1 MLRRTLIAA
10 GATLALANVAP
21 AQESYDLQFQSSDTS
36 GTAAFEIQQDW
47 AEHVAEMS
55 DGRIQIEM
63 LPVGS
68 IVEYNET
75 LDAVGAGILGGHVT
89 DSSYFTGKD
98 PAFALIGNPVGAYSS
113 PEELR
118 AFFDEGGGTELY
130 NEILNP
136 YGVQFIG
143 PAAQTA
149 EAIPSKLPI
158 DGVADFE
165 GVKMRAPEGM
175 VQSAFAA
182 AGASPVNLPQSE
194 VFTSLDKGVIS
205 AADAT
210 TLATNHSMGLH
221 DVAKH
226 PIWPGFHSL
235 PLNEVSIN
243 KDTWDGMSEED
254 RALLTESVT
263 WYADQLAERIRARDE
278 EVAAE
283 LESQDD
289 VTIHTWSEEEKRKF
303 RQIAQE
309 QWQQYA
315 EGSENAQKVYDA
327 LTSYLSSEGLL

>member
-1 MLRRTLIAA
+1 
-10 GATLALANVAP
+10 
-21 AQESYDLQFQSSDTS
+21 
-36 GTAAFEIQQDW
+36 
-47 AEHVAEMS
+47 
-55 DGRIQIEM
+55 M

-75 LDAVGAGILGGHVT
+75 LDAVGSGILSGHIT
-89 DSSYFTGKD
+89 DASYFTGKD
-98 PAFALIGNPVGAYSS
+98 PAFALIGNPTGAYSS

-118 AFFDEGGGTELY
+118 AFFDDGGGTELY
-130 NEILNP
+130 NEIVNP

-149 EAIPSKLPI
+149 ESVPSKVPL
-158 DGVADFE
+158 DGVDDLQ
-165 GVKMRAPEGM
+165 GLKMRAPEGM
-175 VQSAFAA
+175 VQSAFEA

-194 VFTSLDKGVIS
+194 IFTSLDKGVIS

-226 PIWPGFHSL
+226 PIYPGFHSL

-243 KDTWDGMSEED
+243 KGIWDSMSEED
-254 RALLTESVT
+254 RQLLTDSVRE
-263 WYADQLAERIRARDE
+263 YADDLAERIRARDE

-283 LESQDD
+283 LRARDD
-289 VTIHTWSEEEKRKF
+289 VTIHTWSEEEKKRF

-309 QWQQYA
+309 QWQPYA
-315 EGSENAQKVYDA
+315 ERSENAQKVYDA
-327 LTSYLSSEGLL
+327 LTSYLRSQGLL

>member
-1 MLRRTLIAA
+1 MIKQLLA
-10 GATLALANVAP
+10 ATLAAGLCSTAAL
-21 AQESYDLQFQSSDTS
+21 AQETYNLKFQSSDNS
-36 GTAAFEIQQDW
+36 GTAAFEVQQDW
-47 AEHVAEMS
+47 AKHLKEMS
-55 DGRIQIEM
+55 NGHINVEM

-68 IVEYNET
+68 IVEYSET
-75 LDAVGAGILGGHVT
+75 LDAVGSGILDGHIT

-98 PAFALIGNPVGAYSS
+98 PAFALIGNPVGAYST

-118 AFFDEGGGTELY
+118 GFFDSGGGTELY

-149 EAIPSKLPI
+149 EAIPSKVPI
-158 DGVADFE
+158 DKVEDFK
-165 GVKMRAPEGM
+165 GVKIRAPEGM

-210 TLATNHSMGLH
+210 TLATNDSMGLH
-221 DVAKH
+221 DVAKE

-243 KDTWDGMSEED
+243 KAKWDAMSDED
-254 RALLTESVT
+254 KQTLTQSVK
-263 WYADQLAERIRARDE
+263 WYADELAKRIRARDE
-278 EVAAE
+278 AVAE
-283 LESQDD
+283 KLKQRGD
-289 VTIHTWSEEEKRKF
+289 VHIHSWSEEEKKKF
-303 RQIAQE
+303 RQIGQD
-309 QWQQYA
+309 QWKTYA
-315 EGSENAQKVYDA
+315 GRSENAQKVYDK
-327 LTSYLSSEGLL
+327 LTAYLKEQGRL

>member
-1 MLRRTLIAA
+1 MMKRLLT
-10 GATLALANVAP
+10 ATVAVVALATAAT
-21 AQESYDLQFQSSDTS
+21 AQENMELQFQSSDNS

-47 AEHVAEMS
+47 AERVGEMS
-55 DGRIQIEM
+55 DGRITVEM

-75 LDAVGAGILGGHVT
+75 LDAVGAGILDGHIT

-98 PAFALIGNPVGAYSS
+98 AAFALIGNPVGAYSS

-118 AFFDEGGGTELY
+118 SFFNEGGGTDLY
-130 NEILNP
+130 NEILEP
-136 YGVQFIG
+136 YGVHFIG
-143 PAAQTA
+143 PAAQPA
-149 EAIPSKLPI
+149 EAIPSAVPI
-158 DGVADFE
+158 DSVADLQ

-175 VQSAFAA
+175 VQSVFAA

-243 KDTWDGMSEED
+243 AETWESMSEED
-254 RALLTESVT
+254 QQMLTESVE
-263 WYADQLAERIRARDE
+263 WYAETLAERIGQRDE
-278 EVAAE
+278 EVAEE
-283 LESQDD
+283 LRARED
-289 VTIHTWSEEEKRKF
+289 VTVHTWSEDAKREF

-309 QWQQYA
+309 QWAPFA
-315 EGSENAQKVYDA
+315 ERSENAQRVYDA
-327 LTSYLSSEGLL
+327 LTAHLSEQGLL

>member
-1 MLRRTLIAA
+1 MMKRLIAA
-10 GATLALANVAP
+10 TLFAGLWSTTAF
-21 AQESYDLQFQSSDTS
+21 AQQTYELKFQSSDNA
-36 GTAAFEIQQDW
+36 GTAAFEVQQDW
-47 AEHVAEMS
+47 AEHVGEMS
-55 DGRIQIEM
+55 DGRITVEM

-75 LDAVGAGILGGHVT
+75 LDAVGAGILDGHIT

-98 PAFALIGNPVGAYSS
+98 AAFALIGNPVGAYSS

-118 AFFDEGGGTELY
+118 AFFNVGGGTELY
-130 NEILNP
+130 NEILAP
-136 YGVQFIG
+136 YGVHFIG

-149 EAIPSKLPI
+149 EAIPSKVPI
-158 DGVADFE
+158 DGVADLK

-194 VFTSLDKGVIS
+194 VFTSLDKGVIV

-235 PLNEVSIN
+235 PLNEVSIT
-243 KDTWDGMSEED
+243 KSTWDEMPDELKQILTQSVED
-254 RALLTESVT
+254 
-263 WYADQLAERIRARDE
+263 YANDLAERIRARDE
-278 EVAAE
+278 EVAEE
-283 LESQDD
+283 LKSQGD
-289 VTIHTWSEEEKRKF
+289 VTIHSWSEEEKKKF

-309 QWQQYA
+309 QWQPYA
-315 EGSENAQKVYDA
+315 ERSENAQKVYDK
-327 LTSYLSSEGLL
+327 LTTYLKSEGLL

>member
-1 MLRRTLIAA
+1 MFKRILTTAA
-10 GATLALANVAP
+10 AMAISSTVS
-21 AQESYDLQFQSSDTS
+21 AQESYNLKFQSSDNS
-36 GTAAFEIQQDW
+36 GTAAFEVQQAW
-47 AEHVAEMS
+47 AEHVGEIS
-55 DGRIQIEM
+55 NGRFQVEM

-75 LDAVGAGILGGHVT
+75 LDAVGAGILSGHIT

-118 AFFDEGGGTELY
+118 AFFNDGGGTALY

-143 PAAQTA
+143 PAAQTP
-149 EAIPSKLPI
+149 ESVPSKVPI
-158 DGVADFE
+158 DSVEDLQ
-165 GVKMRAPEGM
+165 GVKIRAPEGM

-210 TLATNHSMGLH
+210 TLATNDSMGLH

-226 PIWPGFHSL
+226 PIYPGFHSL

-243 KDTWDGMSEED
+243 KATWDGMSPED
-254 RALLTESVT
+254 QQMLTESVA
-263 WYADQLAERIRARDE
+263 WYADLLAERIRARDE
-278 EVAAE
+278 EVAEKLRAGG
-283 LESQDD
+283 D
-289 VTIHTWSEEEKRKF
+289 VTLHEWSEEEKRKF

-309 QWQQYA
+309 QWQAYA
-315 EGSENAQKVYDA
+315 EQSESAQKVYDA
-327 LTSYLSSEGLL
+327 LSSYLASQGLL

>member
-1 MLRRTLIAA
+1 MMKRLLAA
-10 GATLALANVAP
+10 AVVAALGSTAAF
-21 AQESYDLQFQSSDTS
+21 AQQTYDLKFQSSDTS
-36 GTAAFEIQQDW
+36 GTAAFEVQQGW
-47 AEHVAEMS
+47 AKHLSEVS
-55 DGRIQIEM
+55 GGRINVQM

-75 LDAVGAGILGGHVT
+75 LDAVGAGILDGHIT

-98 PAFALIGNPVGAYSS
+98 PAFALIGNPVGAYSTA
-113 PEELR
+113 EELR
-118 AFFDEGGGTELY
+118 GFFDDGGGKELY

-143 PAAQTA
+143 AAAQTA
-149 EAIPSKLPI
+149 EAIPSKVPI
-158 DGVADFE
+158 DGVDDLK

-210 TLATNHSMGLH
+210 TLATNDSMGLH

-235 PLNEVSIN
+235 PLNEVSMN
-243 KDTWDGMSEED
+243 KAKWDSMPD
-254 RALLTESVT
+254 DLKQIMTESVT
-263 WYADQLAERIRARDE
+263 FYADDLAKRIRERDE
-278 EVAAE
+278 MVAQKLRE
-283 LESQDD
+283 RGD
-289 VTIHTWSEEEKRKF
+289 VTIHSWSEEEKKKF
-303 RQIAQE
+303 RQIAQD
-309 QWQQYA
+309 QWQSFS
-315 EGSENAQKVYDA
+315 ERSENAKKVFDK
-327 LTSYLSSEGLL
+327 LTAYLKQEGRL

>member
-1 MLRRTLIAA
+1 MLKSMFAA
-10 GATLALANVAP
+10 SVAVAALTSAAH
-21 AQESYDLQFQSSDTS
+21 AQDSYDLQFQSSDNS
-36 GTAAFEIQQDW
+36 GTAAFEVQQAW
-47 AEHVAEMS
+47 AEHVGEMS
-55 DGRIQIEM
+55 DGRITVEM

-75 LDAVGAGILGGHVT
+75 LDAVGAGILDGHIT

-98 PAFALIGNPVGAYSS
+98 AAFALIGNPVGAYSS
-113 PEELR
+113 AEELR
-118 AFFDEGGGTELY
+118 AFFNDGGGTELY

-149 EAIPSKLPI
+149 ESIPSAVPI
-158 DGVADFE
+158 DSVEDFE

-235 PLNEVSIN
+235 PLNEVSIT
-243 KDTWDGMSEED
+243 KSTWDQMSEED
-254 RALLTESVT
+254 RQILTDSVV
-263 WYADQLAERIRARDE
+263 WYADELAERISARDE
-278 EVAAE
+278 EVAEE
-283 LESQDD
+283 LRAQGD
-289 VTIHTWSEEEKRKF
+289 VTIHSWGEEEKREF

-309 QWQQYA
+309 QWADYA
-315 EGSENAQKVYDA
+315 ERSESAQRVYDA
-327 LTSYLSSEGLL
+327 LTSYLTEQGLL